1 MPESPTTQV
10 LVADEFKRQIRD
22 LAKRYRQIR
31 KDIQPL
37 ITQLKQGEIPGDQIS
52 GVGYT
57 VLKVRTKNSDI
68 RKGKSGGYRII
79 YQILDPEI
87 IILLY
92 IYAKSDQV
100 NIAAED
106 IRHIIENFQPNP
118 NETEPPDTLLQT
130 DKP

>member
-1 MPESPTTQV
+1 MSDSSTTQV
-10 LVADEFKRQIRD
+10 FVADEFKRQIRD

-37 ITQLKQGEIPGDQIS
+37 ITQLKQGETPGDQIS

-57 VLKVRTKNSDI
+57 VLKVRAKNSDI

-79 YQILDPEI
+79 YQILTTEL

-92 IYAKSDQV
+92 IYAKSDQI

-106 IRHIIENFQPNP
+106 IRNIIENF
-118 NETEPPDTLLQT
+118 
-130 DKP
+130 

>member
-1 MPESPTTQV
+1 MPESPTTQI

-31 KDIQPL
+31 KDIEPL
-37 ITQLKQGEIPGDQIS
+37 ITQLKQGETPGDQIS

-79 YQILDPEI
+79 YQILAHFGTALMSINRYFP
-87 IILLY
+87 
-92 IYAKSDQV
+92 
-100 NIAAED
+100 
-106 IRHIIENFQPNP
+106 PNLSR
-118 NETEPPDTLLQT
+118 D
-130 DKP
+130 